1 MSDFEYDSDHVKRS
15 VGGKS
20 GHFFRRGFHIGMALI
35 PWIYYE
41 FGEQVEELTSLEPVQ
56 FAAAFGII
64 LLILEGLRIRFGI
77 LIFGQREYEKHQ
89 ISAVAWG
96 ALSISLTFVAL
107 SKWEGTDVNHA
118 GWLTIPI
125 ILSLTFG
132 DPAIG
137 EARRFGYESRT
148 VFAIGTI
155 VCGITWL
162 ACSYFLGTPYWL
174 AILMAPLT
182 TAAEWPKLKWI
193 DDNATMV
200 LIPLATII
208 LLAPFL

>member
-41 FGEQVEELTSLEPVQ
+41 FGDQIAELTSLEPVQ

-96 ALSISLTFVAL
+96 ALSI
-107 SKWEGTDVNHA
+107 
-118 GWLTIPI
+118 
-125 ILSLTFG
+125 LSL
-132 DPAIG
+132 IH
-137 EARRFGYESRT
+137 
-148 VFAIGTI
+148 I
-155 VCGITWL
+155 
-162 ACSYFLGTPYWL
+162 
-174 AILMAPLT
+174 
-182 TAAEWPKLKWI
+182 
-193 DDNATMV
+193 
-200 LIPLATII
+200 
-208 LLAPFL
+208 